1 MRCLNFSELLCWWMG
16 FGVMEQGRGCPRAT
30 AGLLV
35 KLGPGLWLQSP
46 VGPRDGVGLLVL
58 VGEAVS

>member
-1 MRCLNFSELLCWWMG
+1 MG
-16 FGVMEQGRGCPRAT
+16 SWSKGGGVL
-30 AGLLV
+30 GLLV